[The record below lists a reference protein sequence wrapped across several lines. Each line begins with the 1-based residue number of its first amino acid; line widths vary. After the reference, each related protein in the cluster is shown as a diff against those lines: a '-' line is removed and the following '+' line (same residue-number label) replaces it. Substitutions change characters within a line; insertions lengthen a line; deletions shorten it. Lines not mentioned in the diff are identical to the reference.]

1 MISIIASEKGTGKT
15 KKIIDMANV
24 DIERLEGNV
33 VYIDDD
39 NRHMYDLKHDVRFVN
54 LEEFPI
60 KTTDELIG
68 FIYGIIANNYD
79 IEKIYIDGLYNIM
92 GNGNDNVINF
102 IDRIEWLSEKQS
114 IDFVM
119 TLSCNPELLPKEI
132 KKHTI

>member
-1 MISIIASEKGTGKT
+1 MISIIASGKGTGKT
-15 KKIIDMANV
+15 KKIIEMANV
-24 DIERLEGNV
+24 DIEKLEGNV

-60 KTTDELIG
+60 KTTDEFIG

-92 GNGNDNVINF
+92 GSENDNVINF
-102 IDRIEWLSEKQS
+102 IDRIEWLSEKQT

-119 TLSCNPELLPKEI
+119 TLSCNPKLLPEKI
-132 KKHTI
+132 KKHII

>member
-1 MISIIASEKGTGKT
+1 LISIIASGKGTGKT
-15 KKIIDMANV
+15 KRIIDMANA
-24 DIERLEGNV
+24 DIKTIEGNV

-39 NRHMYDLKHDVRFVN
+39 NRHMYDLNHGVRFVN

-60 KTTDELIG
+60 KTTEEFIG

-92 GNGNDNVINF
+92 GSENENVINF
-102 IDRIEWLSEKQS
+102 IDRIEWLKEKHS

-119 TLSCNPELLPKEI
+119 TLSCNPESLPEKI
-132 KKHTI
+132 KKHVI

>member
-1 MISIIASEKGTGKT
+1 MISIIASGRGTGKT
-15 KKIIDMANV
+15 KKIIEMANV
-24 DIERLEGNV
+24 DIEKLEGNV

-39 NRHMYDLKHDVRFVN
+39 NGHMYDLKHDVRFVN

-60 KTTDELIG
+60 KTTDEFVG

-92 GNGNDNVINF
+92 GSENDNVINF
-102 IDRIEWLSEKQS
+102 IDRIEWLSEKQT

-119 TLSCNPELLPKEI
+119 TLSCNPKLLPDKI
-132 KKHTI
+132 KKHLI

>member
-1 MISIIASEKGTGKT
+1 MISIIASGKGTGKT
-15 KKIIDMANV
+15 KKIIEMANV
-24 DIERLEGNV
+24 DIEKLEGNV

-60 KTTDELIG
+60 KTTDEFIG

-92 GNGNDNVINF
+92 GSENDNVINF
-102 IDRIEWLSEKQS
+102 IDRIEWLSEKQT

-119 TLSCNPELLPKEI
+119 TLSCNPELLPEKI

>member
-15 KKIIDMANV
+15 KKIIDMVNV
-24 DIERLEGNV
+24 DIEKLEGNV

-54 LEEFPI
+54 LEEFPV
-60 KTTDELIG
+60 KTTDEFIG

-92 GNGNDNVINF
+92 GSENDNVINF

-114 IDFVM
+114 IDCVM
-119 TLSCNPELLPKEI
+119 TLSCNPELLPEKI
-132 KKHTI
+132 KKHLI